1 MGHFD
6 SRGSDNFDS
15 ENFKYIYMDIHS
27 RLFIRYSKKITSRNE
42 TGTGAQNYVTRLYY
56 QRSLEV

>member
-6 SRGSDNFDS
+6 SRGSDNFDF
-15 ENFKYIYMDIHS
+15 ENFKYIFMDIHS
-27 RLFIRYSKKITSRNE
+27 RLFIRYSKKSRNE
-42 TGTGAQNYVTRLYY
+42 TGSYGAQNYVTRLYY